1 MSMKPDEP
9 APARNWRPA
18 MFRSPDG
25 ARGRLANA
33 WELLDG
39 VGQRVA
45 RITLEEEGAEA
56 GRWRWLVL
64 VHPHGAPLG
73 ESGVSDTAAA
83 ARRICEQKVPDWTI
97 ARLPQGRRRRM
108 W

>member
-1 MSMKPDEP
+1 MNMKPNEP
-9 APARNWRPA
+9 APVRNWRPA
-18 MFRSPDG
+18 VFRSPDG
-25 ARGRLANA
+25 ARGRLPNA
-33 WELLDG
+33 WELIDG

-45 RITLEEEGAEA
+45 RVALEEDGAE
-56 GRWRWLVL
+56 GDRWRWLVL

-73 ESGVSDTAAA
+73 ETGVCATETA
-83 ARRICEQKVPDWTI
+83 ARRICEEKVPEWTI

>member
-1 MSMKPDEP
+1 MSMQIDRP
-9 APARNWRPA
+9 ARARNWRAA
-18 MFRSPDG
+18 MFKSPDG
-25 ARGRLANA
+25 ARGRLADA
-33 WELLDG
+33 WELLDSA
-39 VGQRVA
+39 GQRVA
-45 RITLEEEGAEA
+45 RVALEEDGSEK

-73 ESGVSDTAAA
+73 ETGVCDTDDA
-83 ARRICEQKVPDWTI
+83 ARRICEEKVPDWTI

>member
-1 MSMKPDEP
+1 MTIKSDWPT
-9 APARNWRPA
+9 PARNWRPA
-18 MFRSPDG
+18 TFRSPDG
-25 ARGRLANA
+25 VRGRLANA

-45 RITLEEEGAEA
+45 RIALEEEGAET

-73 ESGVSDTAAA
+73 ETGVCDTETA
-83 ARRICEQKVPDWTI
+83 ARRICEKKVPEWTI
-97 ARLPQGRRRRM
+97 ARLPKGRRQRM